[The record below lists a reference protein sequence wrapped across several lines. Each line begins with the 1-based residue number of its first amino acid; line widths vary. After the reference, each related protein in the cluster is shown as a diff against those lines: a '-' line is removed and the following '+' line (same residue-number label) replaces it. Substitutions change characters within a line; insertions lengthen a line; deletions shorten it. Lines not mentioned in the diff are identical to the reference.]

1 MRNILLLLILS
12 IGLTHAFGQNASSSD
27 RSKGALSLEV
37 GGIGGFGS
45 ISYSKEFKRWNQFG
59 LEYRAG
65 LSFVPIDRNNG
76 DGIIVPLLIHAT
88 YGKDKHFADVGL
100 GQAITVT
107 TKGSAFV
114 RMPTSFG
121 YRFQSAGHVF
131 YRFAY
136 TPVVSYIYNFQWEH
150 WGGITIG
157 YNF

>member
-1 MRNILLLLILS
+1 MDKL
-12 IGLTHAFGQNASSSD
+12 
-27 RSKGALSLEV
+27 
-37 GGIGGFGS
+37 
-45 ISYSKEFKRWNQFG
+45 G

-76 DGIIVPLLIHAT
+76 NGIIFPLLIHAT
-88 YGKDKHFADVGL
+88 YGNGKHMADL
-100 GQAITVT
+100 GIVQAITIT

-121 YRFQSAGHVF
+121 YRFQTEGRMF
-131 YRFAY
+131 YRVAY
-136 TPVVSYIYNFQWEH
+136 TPLVSYIYNFQWEH

>member
-1 MRNILLLLILS
+1 MDKL
-12 IGLTHAFGQNASSSD
+12 
-27 RSKGALSLEV
+27 
-37 GGIGGFGS
+37 
-45 ISYSKEFKRWNQFG
+45 G

-76 DGIIVPLLIHAT
+76 NGIIFPLLIHAT
-88 YGKDKHFADVGL
+88 YGNGKHMADL
-100 GQAITVT
+100 GIVQAITIT

-121 YRFQSAGHVF
+121 YRFQTEVRMF
-131 YRFAY
+131 YRVAY
-136 TPVVSYIYNFQWEH
+136 TPLVSYIYNFQWEH

>member
-1 MRNILLLLILS
+1 MRRLLLIVFLCFIS
-12 IGLTHAFGQNASSSD
+12 NVFSQEN
-27 RSKGALSLEV
+27 GALSFEV
-37 GGIGGFGS
+37 GGVGGFGS
-45 ISYSKEFKRWNQFG
+45 LSYSNEFRKWDKLG

-65 LSFVPIDRNNG
+65 ISFVPIDKNNG
-76 DGIIVPLLIHAT
+76 NGFVFPVLIHAT
-88 YGKDKHFADVGL
+88 YGNDKHFADIGI
-100 GQAITVT
+100 GQALTVT

-121 YRFQSAGHVF
+121 YRLQSDGALF

-136 TPVVSYIYNFQWEH
+136 TPIVSYIYNFQWEH

>member
-1 MRNILLLLILS
+1 MRNVLLLIFL
-12 IGLTHAFGQNASSSD
+12 IGSFHSFGQD
-27 RSKGALSLEV
+27 KGAISLEV
-37 GGIGGFGS
+37 AGVGGFGS
-45 ISYSKEFKRWNQFG
+45 ISYSKEFKKWDKLG

-76 DGIIVPLLIHAT
+76 NGFIFPLLVHAT
-88 YGKDKHFADVGL
+88 YGNEKHMADVGI
-100 GQAITVT
+100 GQAITIT
-107 TKGSAFV
+107 TKGSAFI

-121 YRFQSAGHVF
+121 YRFQSEGHLF

-136 TPVVSYIYNFQWEH
+136 TPLVSYIYNFQWEH